1 MECCSNCCKPTSVA
15 DVSNWLISGTRI
27 DGNKLIL
34 VDIRGH
40 ITYQK
45 SSIKSAVNLRFST
58 LILRRIFRGTAE
70 VGNVCPSNIRKD
82 IEQRKSTDVCLVLY
96 DDGSTAQNI
105 NKDIQVY
112 AEMLQSSSANE
123 IYYIDGE
130 FVI

>member
-1 MECCSNCCKPTSVA
+1 M
-15 DVSNWLISGTRI
+15 

-45 SSIKSAVNLRFST
+45 SCIKSAVNLRFST

-82 IEQRKSTDVCLVLY
+82 IEQRKSADVCLVLY

>member
-1 MECCSNCCKPTSVA
+1 MTA
-15 DVSNWLISGTRI
+15 VSNWLTSGTRI

-45 SSIKSAVNLRFST
+45 SCVKSAVNLRFSA

-70 VGNVCPSNIRKD
+70 VGNVCPSNIKKD
-82 IEQRKSTDVCLVLY
+82 IEQRKCADVCLVLY
-96 DDGSTAQNI
+96 DDASTAQNI
-105 NKDIQVY
+105 NKDIQLY